1 MSLKKKSGEKLAQ
14 GVRQVQAQ
22 RESVPAAPVEPVVA
36 DPAIES
42 TPAEAAAR
50 PSAPRTAQP
59 TVKKPT
65 VKPTVKNTLHPKR
78 VWPD

>member
-1 MSLKKKSGEKLAQ
+1 MSLKKKPGEKLAQ

-22 RESVPAAPVEPVVA
+22 RESVSPDPTELVVD

-42 TPAEAAAR
+42 TPAEAADK
-50 PSAPRTAQP
+50 PRTAKP
-59 TVKKPT
+59 TVKKPA
-65 VKPTVKNTLHPKR
+65 VNKPTAKNILHPKR

>member
-1 MSLKKKSGEKLAQ
+1 MSLKKNMGGKLAQ

-22 RESVPAAPVEPVVA
+22 RESGSPDPTESVVD

-42 TPAEAAAR
+42 TPAEAADK
-50 PSAPRTAQP
+50 PRTAKP
-59 TVKKPT
+59 TVKKPAAN
-65 VKPTVKNTLHPKR
+65 KPTAKNVLHPKR